1 VYREALAEL
10 VLPAFAAFVPTW
22 LLISAGYDAHRRD
35 PLTGLGL
42 AAGDFADITAELLT
56 TVAPART
63 VLFLEGGYDL
73 EALTASVAATCSTL
87 AGEHHRPEP
96 ATSGGPG
103 LEEVARVRRFRDE
116 LGYA

>member
-1 VYREALAEL
+1 M
-10 VLPAFAAFVPTW
+10 
-22 LLISAGYDAHRRD
+22 
-35 PLTGLGL
+35 
-42 AAGDFADITAELLT
+42 
-56 TVAPART
+56 
-63 VLFLEGGYDL
+63 LFLEGGYDL

-103 LEEVARVRRFRDE
+103 LDEVARVRRFRDE